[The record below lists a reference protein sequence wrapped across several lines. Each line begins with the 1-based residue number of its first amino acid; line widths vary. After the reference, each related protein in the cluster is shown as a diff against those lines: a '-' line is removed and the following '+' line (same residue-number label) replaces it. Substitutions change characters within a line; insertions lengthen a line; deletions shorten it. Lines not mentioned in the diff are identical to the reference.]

1 MIWKKLKPQR
11 LAVWMILLA
20 TLAVV
25 SSCGGAKPILQ
36 SVIVRDTVVITEP
49 RYLIDTV
56 ELYKDT
62 VIYKDNVR
70 IQTKYVDRKLVVEA
84 MCDPDTVRIT
94 QTKILTKQEE
104 KRKGWNFDQFIFGLA
119 FVLTFVY
126 LIKRWVDK
134 LTE

>member
-1 MIWKKLKPQR
+1 MTWRRLKPQKP
-11 LAVWMILLA
+11 AVWIILAAILA
-20 TLAVV
+20 AV
-25 SSCGGAKPILQ
+25 SGCGGVKPVLQ
-36 SVIVRDTVVITEP
+36 SVIVRDTIVVTET
-49 RYLIDTV
+49 RYLIDTL

-62 VIYKDNVR
+62 VIYRDNVR
-70 IQTKYVDRKLVVEA
+70 IQTQYVDRKLVVEA

-104 KRKGWNFDQFIFGLA
+104 KRRGWNFDQFIFGIA
-119 FVLTFVY
+119 FVLTFAY

>member
-1 MIWKKLKPQR
+1 MKPQR

-49 RYLIDTV
+49 RYLIDTL

>member
-1 MIWKKLKPQR
+1 MIWRKLKPQR

-25 SSCGGAKPILQ
+25 SSCGGANPILQ

-49 RYLIDTV
+49 RYLIDTL

-94 QTKILTKQEE
+94 QTKIMTKQEE
-104 KRKGWNFDQFIFGLA
+104 KRKGLNFDQFIFGLA

>member
-49 RYLIDTV
+49 RYLIDTL

>member
-1 MIWKKLKPQR
+1 M
-11 LAVWMILLA
+11 WMILLA

-49 RYLIDTV
+49 RYLIDTL

>member
-1 MIWKKLKPQR
+1 MKPQR

-36 SVIVRDTVVITEP
+36 SVIVRDTIVITEP
-49 RYLIDTV
+49 RYLIDTL

>member
-1 MIWKKLKPQR
+1 MRNNLPVTLTILIFAS
-11 LAVWMILLA
+11 LAL
-20 TLAVV
+20 V
-25 SSCGGAKPILQ
+25 SGCRTAQPILQ
-36 SVIVRDTVVITEP
+36 SVIVRDTLVVTEA
-49 RYLIDTV
+49 RYLIDTLEV
-56 ELYKDT
+56 YKDT
-62 VIYKDNVR
+62 VIYRDNVR

>member
-1 MIWKKLKPQR
+1 MIWRKLKPQR

-49 RYLIDTV
+49 RYLIDTL

>member
-1 MIWKKLKPQR
+1 MIWRKLKPQR
-11 LAVWMILLA
+11 LAVWMILIA

-49 RYLIDTV
+49 RYLIDTL

-104 KRKGWNFDQFIFGLA
+104 KRKKWNFDQFIFGLA

>member
-1 MIWKKLKPQR
+1 MIWRKLKPQR

-49 RYLIDTV
+49 RYLIDTL

-104 KRKGWNFDQFIFGLA
+104 KRKEWNFDQFIFGLA